1 MDSVF
6 SLTLKMNMNSMFFL
20 VFVSFSNE
28 HLFESILLP
37 FHLLKNHNIT
47 VKFNIIICNLPFS
60 CVSYNLRKQNYS

>member
-20 VFVSFSNE
+20 VFISFSNE
-28 HLFESILLP
+28 YLFESISIS
-37 FHLLKNHNIT
+37 FHLLRNHNIT
-47 VKFNIIICNLPFS
+47 VKFNIIICNLSFS